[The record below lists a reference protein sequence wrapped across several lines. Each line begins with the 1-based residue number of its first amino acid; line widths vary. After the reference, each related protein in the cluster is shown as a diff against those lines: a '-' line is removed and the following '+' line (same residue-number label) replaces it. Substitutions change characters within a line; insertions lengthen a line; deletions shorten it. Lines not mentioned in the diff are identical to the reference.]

1 LFSVIDEMMIKL
13 SFRNRRLLFDI
24 RRQHLS
30 ESRSILRDMKRITM
44 GHGAGGEMMHELI
57 DSHIAPFLPAF
68 PVEVPLHSFD
78 DSAVVDG
85 IVFTTDA
92 HTVKPLFFPGGDI
105 GSLAV
110 CGTVNDIAV
119 MGARPLA
126 MAGAL
131 VLEEG
136 LEIEVLERVMKSMGK
151 YSKMTRVPIVTGDT
165 KVVEKGAVDGIIV
178 TTSAIGRRSDNLD
191 HDLEV
196 ATKYRIVDSRW
207 LTDDNLR
214 EGDVI
219 IVSGTLGDHGIA
231 LLSFREGYGFESEV
245 KSDIAPLN
253 DLVESVLEIG
263 GAVSMKDPTRGG
275 LANTLNEWA
284 SKSKIGIE
292 VEEAKIPIS
301 DPVRNACE
309 LLGLDPLSIGNEGKL
324 VVAVV
329 PQIAE
334 EVLGVIRES
343 KIGKKAEIVGR
354 ATKGAGRVVLRTE
367 VGGRRILDPPVGDP
381 VPRIC

>member
-1 LFSVIDEMMIKL
+1 
-13 SFRNRRLLFDI
+13 
-24 RRQHLS
+24 
-30 ESRSILRDMKRITM
+30 MKRITM

-119 MGARPLA
+119 MGATPIA
-126 MAGAL
+126 MASAL
-131 VLEEG
+131 ILEEG
-136 LEIEVLERVMKSMGK
+136 LEIEVLEKVMKSMGE
-151 YSKMTRVPIVTGDT
+151 YSKRTKVPIVTGDT
-165 KVVEKGAVDGIIV
+165 KVVERGAMDGVVI
-178 TTSAIGRRSDNLD
+178 TSSAIGRRSDRLD

-196 ATKYRIVDSRW
+196 AGEHRKVSSRW
-207 LTDDNLR
+207 LTDDNLK

-219 IVSGTLGDHGIA
+219 IVSGTLGDHGVA

-253 DLVESVLEIG
+253 DLVEDILEVG

-284 SKSKIGIE
+284 AKSKIGIE
-292 VEEAKIPIS
+292 VDETKIPIL

-309 LLGLDPLSIGNEGKL
+309 LLGIDPLSIGNEGKL

-329 PQIAE
+329 PGMAE
-334 EVLGVIRES
+334 EVLAIIKKS
-343 KIGKKAEIVGR
+343 DIGRKAEIIGDV
-354 ATKGAGRVVLRTE
+354 TKGPDMVVLRTE
-367 VGGRRILDPPVGDP
+367 IGGRRILDPPVGDP